1 MSRSLWSGT
10 TGRGRSAGGRAFP
23 RLVLLAVGVL
33 LMAFLPGAGA
43 ASAAGGYLWGGSGSY
58 PVNRTVG
65 TALYDGGVWSYTDR
79 WDDSTGANSDGK
91 NREDYFPGQP
101 LLTYDAFGTHRLAH
115 AGDYVLPNDDARF
128 PELTADIVF
137 AQVHPSAAG
146 LDVRV
151 VYTSLGQADSAI
163 LTMGLNTTGGTGSS
177 QFPRNARLACNGCGV
192 NRYVTVWG
200 TGGQVA
206 DAQGSAVGGVTNL
219 SVDLQENT
227 VSFRV
232 PAAALGSVGQRLG
245 VWLAAGAH
253 DGTGHYLT
261 VQPTS
266 SSTSP
271 GGGTGTGT
279 NVFDLAFVHE
289 NRSAL
294 DERAQA
300 ALLAQGN
307 AGPARAVVVLHDLA
321 AGVHRL
327 EGEPTG
333 GPVERVLVSALN
345 EGDGIDTGN
354 GAGTFQT
361 PTPGGNYHYLPRLE
375 PYLVN
380 LPAGYTPSR
389 RYPMVVVLHGYNG
402 YYDEGYFLAP
412 KLRAAMSSAG
422 YLAVFP
428 LGRGDVQ
435 YEHDGELDVL
445 EAQQAA
451 AALYPT
457 DTTRVQVTGISM
469 GGFGTTKMATRHPDV
484 FATGGVAVGGEQQD
498 VNVVNDRLDQYPL
511 STLFAPV
518 VANLQDT
525 PMLLATGIADVD
537 PATSAATAFYEQ
549 LRAVGDE
556 AHLKDYL
563 QRTHE
568 PAVLDDSTPQL
579 RAMWQR
585 GRVNP
590 TPPRVSYTF
599 DTTWWFGPLVDDGAY
614 WIDGLRPRT
623 GTQGTAT
630 AEARTLPRALT
641 SLTETSATGG
651 SPVDRSSYSLLDSIR
666 HVTGQRPTSN
676 TLTLGLTDVAQET
689 VRLAGLQVA
698 SGRRYCVD
706 VTSDGTSTVALT
718 GIDFRGSTV
727 AGAPS
732 RVTAGSVTL
741 TLPAGTSHVVLA
753 PAGVAPAPGQPC
765 H

>member
-1 MSRSLWSGT
+1 MAGST
-10 TGRGRSAGGRAFP
+10 TGYSWG
-23 RLVLLAVGVL
+23 
-33 LMAFLPGAGA
+33 GA
-43 ASAAGGYLWGGSGSY
+43 ATFPG
-58 PVNRTVG
+58 NRTVG
-65 TALYDGGVWSYTDR
+65 TALYDRGVWSYTDR
-79 WDDSTGANSDGK
+79 WGDNTGANSDGK

-128 PELTADIVF
+128 PELSADIVF
-137 AQVHPSAAG
+137 AQVRPSAAG

-163 LTMGLNTTGGTGSS
+163 LTMGLNTTGGRLSS
-177 QFPRNARLACNGCGV
+177 QFPRNARLGCAGCGID
-192 NRYVTVWG
+192 RYVTVWG

-206 DAQGSAVGGVTNL
+206 DAHGRGVGGVSNL
-219 SVDLQENT
+219 AVDLRENV

-232 PAAALGSVGQRLG
+232 PASALGPVGQRLG
-245 VWLAAGAH
+245 VWLAAGAN

-266 SSTSP
+266 STTAP
-271 GGGTGTGT
+271 GGGTATGT

-289 NRSAL
+289 NRATV
-294 DERAQA
+294 DDRVQA
-300 ALLAQGN
+300 ALLARRD
-307 AGPARAVVVLHDLA
+307 AGPARAEISLRDLA

-327 EGEPTG
+327 EGEPTS

-354 GAGTFQT
+354 GAGTFQS

-380 LPAGYTPSR
+380 LPAGYTPTR

-422 YLAVFP
+422 YLAVYP

-445 EAQQAA
+445 EVQRAA
-451 AALYPT
+451 AARYPT
-457 DTTRVQVTGISM
+457 DATRVDVTGISM

-484 FATGGVAVGGEQQD
+484 FASGGVAVGGEQQD
-498 VNVVNDRLDQYPL
+498 VDVVNDRLDQYPL
-511 STLFAPV
+511 NRLFAPV

-563 QRTHE
+563 MRTHE

-585 GRVNP
+585 SRVNP

-599 DTTWWFGPLVDDGAY
+599 DTSWWFGPLVDDGAY

-623 GTQGTAT
+623 GTQGAAT
-630 AEARTLPRALT
+630 AEALTLPRTLT
-641 SLTETSATGG
+641 SLTETSSTGG
-651 SPVDRSSYSLLDSIR
+651 SPVDRSTYSLLDSLR
-666 HVTGQRPTSN
+666 RATGARPTSN
-676 TLTLGLTDVAQET
+676 TLTLSLTDIARGS
-689 VRLAGLQVA
+689 VRLAGLHVDR
-698 SGRRYCVD
+698 GRRYCVD
-706 VTSDGTSTVALT
+706 VTSDGPSTVSLT
-718 GIDFRGSTV
+718 GVDFRGSTV

-732 RVTAGSVTL
+732 SVTAGAVTL
-741 TLPAGTSHVVLA
+741 TLPSGSTAVVIA
-753 PAGVAPAPGQPC
+753 PAGVDPAPGRAC
-765 H
+765 A

>member
-1 MSRSLWSGT
+1 MRRSRRHDVGAPAAS
-10 TGRGRSAGGRAFP
+10 RAFA
-23 RLVLLAVGVL
+23 RLSLLAVGML
-33 LMAFLPGAGA
+33 LAALLPGAA
-43 ASAAGGYLWGGSGSY
+43 AQAAGSYSWGGVGSF
-58 PVNRTVG
+58 PANRTVD
-65 TALYDGGVWSYTDR
+65 TALYDRGVWSFTDR
-79 WDDSTGANSDGK
+79 WGDNTGANSDGK

-137 AQVHPSAAG
+137 AQVHRSAAG

-151 VYTSLGQADSAI
+151 VFSSLGEADSAI
-163 LTMGLNTTGGTGSS
+163 LTLGLNTTGGNGSS
-177 QFPRNARLACNGCGV
+177 QFPRNARLACTGCGV
-192 NRYVTVWG
+192 DRYVTVWG

-206 DAQGSAVGGVTNL
+206 DARGRGVGGVGNL
-219 SVDLQENT
+219 AVDLRENI

-232 PAAALGSVGQRLG
+232 PTAALGPLGSRLG
-245 VWLAAGAH
+245 LWLAAGAN
-253 DGTGHYLT
+253 DGAGHYLT

-266 SSTSP
+266 STTAP
-271 GGGTGTGT
+271 GGGTATGT

-289 NRSAL
+289 NRATV
-294 DERAQA
+294 DERVQA
-300 ALLAQGN
+300 GLLARRE
-307 AGPARAVVVLHDLA
+307 AGPARAVVNLHDLA

-327 EGEPTG
+327 EGEPTS

-354 GAGTFQT
+354 GAGTFQS
-361 PTPGGNYHYLPRLE
+361 PTPGGNYHYLGRLQ
-375 PYLVN
+375 PYLVD
-380 LPAGYTPSR
+380 LPAGYTAGR

-402 YYDEGYFLAP
+402 SYDEGYFLAP

-422 YLAVFP
+422 YLAVYP

-445 EAQQAA
+445 EAQRAA
-451 AALYPT
+451 AARYPT
-457 DTTRVQVTGISM
+457 DATRVDVTGISM

-484 FATGGVAVGGEQQD
+484 FASGGVAVGGEQQD
-498 VNVVNDRLDQYPL
+498 VDVVNDRLDQYPL
-511 STLFAPV
+511 NRLFAPV

-563 QRTHE
+563 MRTHE
-568 PAVLDDSTPQL
+568 PAVLDDTTPQL
-579 RAMWQR
+579 QAMWQR
-585 GRVNP
+585 SRVNP

-599 DTTWWFGPLVDDGAY
+599 DTSWWFGPLVDDGAY

-623 GTQGTAT
+623 GTQGTVT
-630 AEARTLPRALT
+630 AEALTLPRTLT
-641 SLTETSATGG
+641 SLSETSSTGG
-651 SPVDRSSYSLLDSIR
+651 SPLDRSSYALLDSLR
-666 HVTGQRPTSN
+666 QAGGHRATSN
-676 TLTLGLTDVAQET
+676 TLTLGLTDIARGT
-689 VRLAGLQVA
+689 VRLTGLHVDK
-698 SGRRYCVD
+698 GRRYCVD
-706 VTSDGTSTVALT
+706 VTSDGPSTVTLT
-718 GIDFRGSTV
+718 GVDFRGSTV

-732 RVTAGSVTL
+732 RVTAGGVTL
-741 TLPAGTSHVVLA
+741 AVPNGTTAVVIA
-753 PAGVAPAPGQPC
+753 PAGVPPAPGRGC
-765 H
+765 S

>member
-1 MSRSLWSGT
+1 MRRSRASG
-10 TGRGRSAGGRAFP
+10 P
-23 RLVLLAVGVL
+23 RLSLLAVGAL
-33 LMAFLPGAGA
+33 LMAVLPGAGTAAATTGYSWGGA
-43 ASAAGGYLWGGSGSY
+43 ASF

-65 TALYDGGVWSYTDR
+65 TALYDRGVWSSTDR
-79 WDDSTGANSDGK
+79 WGDNTGANSDGK

-137 AQVHPSAAG
+137 AQLHPSAAG

-151 VYTSLGQADSAI
+151 VYTSLGQRDSAI
-163 LTMGLNTTGGTGSS
+163 MTLGLNTTGGSTSS
-177 QFPRNARLACNGCGV
+177 QFPRNARLGCTGCGID
-192 NRYVTVWG
+192 RYVTVWG

-206 DAQGSAVGGVTNL
+206 DARGRGVGGVTGL
-219 SVDLQENT
+219 AVDLAENT
-227 VSFRV
+227 VSFRI
-232 PAAALGSVGQRLG
+232 PAAALGRVGQRLG

-253 DGTGHYLT
+253 DGSGHYLT
-261 VQPTS
+261 VQPTPS
-266 SSTSP
+266 QTAP
-271 GGGTGTGT
+271 GGGTATGT

-289 NRSAL
+289 NRAAL
-294 DERAQA
+294 DERVQA
-300 ALLAQGN
+300 ALLARRE
-307 AGPARAVVVLHDLA
+307 AGPARAVVSLSDLS
-321 AGVHRL
+321 AGAHRL
-327 EGEPTG
+327 EGEPTA

-354 GAGTFQT
+354 GAGTFQS

-380 LPAGYTPSR
+380 LPAGYTPTR

-422 YLAVFP
+422 YLAVLP

-445 EAQQAA
+445 EAQRAA
-451 AALYPT
+451 AARYPT
-457 DTTRVQVTGISM
+457 DATRVQVTGISM
-469 GGFGTTKMATRHPDV
+469 GGFGTTKMTTRHPDV
-484 FATGGVAVGGEQQD
+484 FASGGVAVGGEQQD

-511 STLFAPV
+511 NTLFAPV

-525 PMLLATGIADVD
+525 PMLLATGVADAD

-563 QRTHE
+563 MRSHE
-568 PAVLDDSTPQL
+568 PAVLDDTTPQL
-579 RAMWQR
+579 QAMWQHS
-585 GRVNP
+585 RVTP

-599 DTTWWFGPLVDDGAY
+599 DTTWWFAPLVDDGAY

-623 GTQGTAT
+623 GTQGNAT
-630 AEARTLPRALT
+630 AEALTLPRTLT
-641 SLTETSATGG
+641 TLTETSSSGG
-651 SPVDRSSYSLLDSIR
+651 SPVDRSSYLLLDSMR
-666 HVTGQRPTSN
+666 QPAGVRPTSN
-676 TLTLGLTDVAQET
+676 TLSLGLTDVARGT
-689 VRLAGLQVA
+689 VRLAALHVDR
-698 SGRRYCVD
+698 GRRYCVD

-718 GIDFRGSTV
+718 GLDFRGSVV

-732 RVTAGSVTL
+732 TVTAGAVTL
-741 TLPAGTSHVVLA
+741 TVPAGTSHVVVS
-753 PAGVAPAPGQPC
+753 PAGMDPAPGQAC
-765 H
+765 S

>member
-1 MSRSLWSGT
+1 MRRSGALGSG
-10 TGRGRSAGGRAFP
+10 GAVNRRAFP
-23 RLVLLAVGVL
+23 RVVLLVASVLALAV
-33 LMAFLPGAGA
+33 FPGAGA
-43 ASAAGGYLWGGSGSY
+43 GATSAYLWGGSASF

-65 TALYDGGVWSYTDR
+65 TALYDRGVWSYTDR
-79 WDDSTGANSDGK
+79 WGDNTGANSDGK

-137 AQVHPSAAG
+137 AQVHPTAAG

-151 VYTSLGQADSAI
+151 VYTSLGQPDSAI
-163 LTMGLNTTGGTGSS
+163 VTLGVNTTGGSQSS
-177 QFPRNARLACNGCGV
+177 QFPRNARLACTGCGID
-192 NRYVTVWG
+192 RYVTVWG

-206 DAQGSAVGGVTNL
+206 DARGRGVGGVTNL
-219 SVDLQENT
+219 AVDLEENI

-232 PAAALGSVGQRLG
+232 PTAALGPLGQRAGL
-245 VWLAAGAH
+245 WLAAGAN
-253 DGTGHYLT
+253 DGSGHYLT
-261 VQPTS
+261 VQPSASATA
-266 SSTSP
+266 P
-271 GGGTGTGT
+271 GGGTAVGT

-289 NRSAL
+289 NRAAV
-294 DERAQA
+294 DDRVQA
-300 ALLAQGN
+300 GLLARRE
-307 AGPARAVVVLHDLA
+307 AGPARAVVSLHDLA

-333 GPVERVLVSALN
+333 GPVERVLVSALD

-354 GAGTFQT
+354 GAGTFQS

-380 LPAGYTPSR
+380 LPAGYTPTR

-445 EAQQAA
+445 EAQRAA
-451 AALYPT
+451 AARYPT
-457 DTTRVQVTGISM
+457 DATRVDVTGISM
-469 GGFGTTKMATRHPDV
+469 GGFGTTKMATRHPDL
-484 FATGGVAVGGEQQD
+484 FASGGVAVGGEQQNID
-498 VNVVNDRLDQYPL
+498 VVNDRLDQYPL
-511 STLFAPV
+511 SRLFAPV

-525 PMLLATGIADVD
+525 PMLLAAGIADVD

-556 AHLKDYL
+556 AHLKNYL
-563 QRTHE
+563 VRSHE
-568 PAVLDDSTPQL
+568 PAVLDDTTPQL
-579 RAMWQR
+579 QAMWQR
-585 GRVNP
+585 SRVSP

-599 DTTWWFGPLVDDGAY
+599 DTAWWFGPLVDDGAY
-614 WIDGLRPRT
+614 WVDGLRPRT
-623 GTQGTAT
+623 GTQGSVR
-630 AEARTLPRALT
+630 AEALTLPRTLT
-641 SLTETSATGG
+641 SLTESSSTGG

-666 HVTGQRPTSN
+666 QATGPRPTSN
-676 TLTLGLTDVAQET
+676 TLTLGLTDVARGT
-689 VRLAGLQVA
+689 VRLTGLHVDN
-698 SGRRYCVD
+698 GRRYCVD
-706 VTSDGTSTVALT
+706 VTSDGSSTVALT
-718 GIDFRGSTV
+718 GVDFRGSTV

-732 RVTAGSVTL
+732 TVSAGAVTL
-741 TLPAGTSHVVLA
+741 TLPSGTSSVVIA
-753 PAGVAPAPGQPC
+753 PAGVAPAQGQACP
-765 H
+765 